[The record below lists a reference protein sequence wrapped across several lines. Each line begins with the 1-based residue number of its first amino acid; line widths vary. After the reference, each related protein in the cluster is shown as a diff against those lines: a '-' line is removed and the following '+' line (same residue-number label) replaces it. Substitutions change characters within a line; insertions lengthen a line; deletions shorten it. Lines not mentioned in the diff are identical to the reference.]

1 MMGIKERKERQKD
14 EIKNAILEASLKL
27 FHEEGYSNI
36 TMRQIA
42 KKIEYSPT
50 TIYLYFKN
58 KDDIFYEL
66 HNLGF
71 KKFAESQQKLAGISD
86 PFERLMQHAHT
97 YIHFAIENPEYYDI
111 MFIMRNIGLYLKEN
125 KDWSHGER
133 TYNFLR
139 NNIEECMK
147 AGYFPN
153 HSVDV
158 VAFAMWSY
166 VHGIAAIVI
175 RGRSVNIPEAQIN
188 ILMQKAVEF
197 IHDLSKLT
205 KK

>member
-1 MMGIKERKERQKD
+1 MGIKERKERQKD
-14 EIKNAILEASLKL
+14 EIKNEILKASLKL
-27 FHEEGYSNI
+27 FHEEGYSNV
-36 TMRQIA
+36 TMRRIA

-71 KKFAESQQKLAGISD
+71 KKFAESQQKLTSISD
-86 PFERLMQHAHT
+86 PFERLKQHAHA
-97 YIHFAIENPEYYDI
+97 YIRFAIENPEYYDI
-111 MFIMRNIGLYLKEN
+111 MFIMRNVGLYLKEN
-125 KDWSHGER
+125 KDWNHGER
-133 TYNFLR
+133 TYTFLR
-139 NNIEECMK
+139 TNIEECMK
-147 AGYFPN
+147 AGYFHN

-175 RGRSVNIPEAQIN
+175 RGRSVNIPEPQIN

-197 IHDLSKLT
+197 IHNLAKLT